1 MDFVREFGARKCS
14 TVKNP
19 FTPVQNQ
26 LSPIFVKIKPQ
37 KYTEFISSKR
47 PIRYCN
53 AIHLFKLSN
62 FSLQKQIF

>member
-37 KYTEFISSKR
+37 KYGVQ
-47 PIRYCN
+47 
-53 AIHLFKLSN
+53 LL
-62 FSLQKQIF
+62 